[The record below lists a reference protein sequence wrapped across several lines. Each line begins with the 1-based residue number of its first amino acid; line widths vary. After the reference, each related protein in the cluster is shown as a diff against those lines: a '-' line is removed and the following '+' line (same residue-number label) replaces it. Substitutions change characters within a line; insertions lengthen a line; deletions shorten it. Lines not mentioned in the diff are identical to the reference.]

1 MEKITINRHNNKEA
15 YKAFTSGKL
24 AVAFYKNNRFGIIEY
39 DNPAR
44 TGVNGEYKWSECAFG
59 NMLINL
65 FSGVIDEIYII
76 NPLSKNI
83 FNAYEEIINAIKKNA
98 THIIV
103 KEEKL

>member
-39 DNPAR
+39 DDSAR
-44 TGVNGEYKWSECAFG
+44 TGANGEYKWSECAFG
-59 NMLINL
+59 NMLIHL
-65 FSGVIDEIYII
+65 FSKVIDEIYII
-76 NPLSKNI
+76 NPLSKK
-83 FNAYEEIINAIKKNA
+83 FNTYEEIINAVKKNA

-103 KEEKL
+103 KEENL